1 MEEKEIWK
9 DIEGFEG
16 MYQVSNMGRVKSLER
31 IVWNNRGYYRTLHEK
46 IRKPVDNGYGY
57 LQVKLHKDG
66 KRKFYLI
73 HRLVAQAFIQ
83 FVPQEG
89 VMYDV
94 DHRSTDRT
102 DNRAINL
109 CWVSRSQNMNNPITN
124 SKLSKPV
131 LGIDKVSGLILEFSS
146 LMEAERTLGINS
158 GNICNCLKGKCK
170 SCGGF
175 YWMYSN
181 NNDGDIE

>member
-16 MYQVSNMGRVKSLER
+16 YYMVSNLGNVKSLGNGNSNNSKER
-31 IVWNNRGYYRTLHEK
+31 IL
-46 IRKPVDNGYGY
+46 KPWKDSNGYH
-57 LQVKLHKDG
+57 QVKLYKDG
-66 KRKFYLI
+66 KRKIYAV

-89 VMYDV
+89 VMYDI
-94 DHRSTDRT
+94 DHRNTDRT

-109 CWVSRSQNMNNPITN
+109 CWVTRSQNLFNPITN

-131 LGIDKVSGLILEFSS
+131 LGISKINGLILEFPST
-146 LMEAERTLGINS
+146 MEASRQTGIAYQ
-158 GNICNCLKGKCK
+158 NICACCNGKRN
-170 SCGGF
+170 SAGEF
-175 YWMYSN
+175 YWMYKN
-181 NNDGDIE
+181 NNDDAEQ

>member
-1 MEEKEIWK
+1 MREEWRPVVGY
-9 DIEGFEG
+9 EGLYE
-16 MYQVSNMGRVKSLER
+16 VSNMGNVKSLER
-31 IVWNNRGYYRTLHEK
+31 MKWNGRGYHK
-46 IRKPVDNGYGY
+46 IPERILKASKSSNDY
-57 LQVKLHKDG
+57 LFVSLWKDG
-66 KRKFYLI
+66 KRKQHRV

-94 DHRSTDRT
+94 DHRNTDRT

-109 CWVSRSQNMNNPITN
+109 YWVSRSQNMNNPITN

-131 LGIDKVSGLILEFSS
+131 IAIEKRTGLKLEFSS
-146 LMEAERTLGINS
+146 AHEAERETGIANS
-158 GNICNCLKGKCK
+158 NIIKCCKGKIN

-175 YWMYSN
+175 YWMYVDS
-181 NNDGDIE
+181 DAE